1 MQFYVQLVRNQ
12 GHQVADPLELHDFCD
27 SDQQIATWT
36 LQSLHSHDLAQDLT
50 LFMVPVLA
58 RSHWFPLGLQA
69 TKGTATLMMPTD
81 VATTVQ
87 QLVVDACG
95 PQEVSFETFVM
106 PTDFAADCGF
116 QTVNWLWAK
125 ATGNHSPK
133 AVTPAQADQW
143 RISFALQCLQHDQ
156 AMTQDLRLGGTL
168 HPDQLLLQ
176 SVLKQHGVAQ
186 ERIADCAANL
196 ISKLG
201 HEAIGKA
208 LGSSQPWKDLK
219 ALATQASPPIRIVLA
234 SEIDAAVRARLATDK
249 PMGSKA
255 NKTKLAK
262 GPKPPVIPTADQIQL
277 PDSIFVQQ
285 DGQKLQ
291 AIPVHKVE
299 AHAQGL
305 ALCNIHEVLHFLGLT
320 TPISA
325 EGVAFSSWT
334 TMTPDSRPPWSR
346 YESRPCPPA
355 LGNQCW
361 FQLPCSSLEPSKF
374 SDMSHPRVM
383 P

>member
-1 MQFYVQLVRNQ
+1 MFIQPNDNFTVSICSKGNQPMQIQVCAGATVGQLSQAEAKLSSFVQPIAVTTLTGTPFPLNCQLTPSAWYVITNRATHTTPKCPEVHARQSTVLTLQGQSRFQGLLVQGPLVAVDEMQFYVQLVRNQ

-36 LQSLHSHDLAQDLT
+36 LQPLHSHDLAQDLT

-116 QTVNWLWAK
+116 QTVNWLCAK
-125 ATGNHSPK
+125 ATGNNSPK

-143 RISFALQCLQHDQ
+143 RIAFALQCLQHDQ

-186 ERIADCAANL
+186 ERLADCAANL

-208 LGSSQPWKDLK
+208 LGSSQPWRDL
-219 ALATQASPPIRIVLA
+219 
-234 SEIDAAVRARLATDK
+234 
-249 PMGSKA
+249 
-255 NKTKLAK
+255 
-262 GPKPPVIPTADQIQL
+262 TA
-277 PDSIFVQQ
+277 
-285 DGQKLQ
+285 
-291 AIPVHKVE
+291 
-299 AHAQGL
+299 
-305 ALCNIHEVLHFLGLT
+305 
-320 TPISA
+320 
-325 EGVAFSSWT
+325 
-334 TMTPDSRPPWSR
+334 
-346 YESRPCPPA
+346 
-355 LGNQCW
+355 
-361 FQLPCSSLEPSKF
+361 
-374 SDMSHPRVM
+374 
-383 P
+383 